1 MGGGSA
7 VIKIEQYVIEEAK
20 RASGFEWT
28 LGEYLDHLSPSS
40 LSMLRRCPRQF
51 QQRYLFGKKE
61 RPAEA
66 PVIGTAVH
74 AGLELNFGQKIT
86 SGVDMTTA
94 ELLTWYSD
102 VGFEATLDAEQD
114 RGGGEVAWDT
124 DPERA
129 KVRGRVMLGE
139 YHNAISPR
147 VQPVSV
153 EGSFSIDLGAP
164 VPIVG
169 RFDIEESHQVIDVK
183 TGKRKTTKPKE
194 AWRIQGAVYN
204 KARGKP
210 VAFHSLSATENNA
223 VTIATPLEAEELLI
237 ALDEHELRVM
247 SQDVR
252 ALAALACL
260 LFDLYGIEQSWPT
273 WGRFHDWA
281 CSYCGFR
288 NDCPAWSNNE

>member
-1 MGGGSA
+1 MIKSA
-7 VIKIEQYVIEEAK
+7 DYLIAEAK
-20 RASGFEWT
+20 TAAGFEWT

-51 QQRYLFGKKE
+51 QERYLFGKKE

-86 SGVDMTTA
+86 SGVDMSTA

-102 VGFEATLDAEQD
+102 VGFDSTIEAEQAKAGD
-114 RGGGEVAWDT
+114 SIAWDT

-139 YHNAISPR
+139 YHNLVSPR

-153 EGSFSIDLGAP
+153 EGSFAIDLGAP

-169 RFDIEESHQVIDVK
+169 RFDIEEAQQVIDVK
-183 TGKRKTTKPKE
+183 TGKRKTSKPKE

-210 VAFHSLSATENNA
+210 VAFHSVSATEGNA
-223 VTIATPLEAEELLI
+223 VSIVTPLESEDLLI
-237 ALDEHELRVM
+237 ALDAHELDVM

-260 LFDLYGIEQSWPT
+260 LFDLYGLNQSWPT

-288 NDCPAWSNNE
+288 SNCPAWSNE

>member
-7 VIKIEQYVIEEAK
+7 VIKIDEYVIAEAK
-20 RASGFEWT
+20 NASGFEWT

-51 QQRYLFGKKE
+51 QERYLFGKKE

-66 PVIGTAVH
+66 PLIGTAVH

-86 SGVDMTTA
+86 SGVDMPTA
-94 ELLTWYSD
+94 ELLGWYSD
-102 VGFEATLDAEQD
+102 VGFDATIEAEQQK
-114 RGGGEVAWDT
+114 GGGEVAWDT

-129 KVRGRVMLGE
+129 KTRGRVMLGE
-139 YHNAISPR
+139 YHNLVAPR
-147 VQPVSV
+147 IQPVSV
-153 EGSFSIDLGAP
+153 EGSFSVNLGAP
-164 VPIVG
+164 VPVVG
-169 RFDIEESHQVIDVK
+169 RFDVERAESVIDLK
-183 TGKRKTTKPKE
+183 TGKRKTSKPKE

-204 KARGKP
+204 LARGKP
-210 VAFHSLSATENNA
+210 VEFHSLSATENNA
-223 VTIATPLEAEELLI
+223 VSIVTPLEAEELLVSLS
-237 ALDEHELRVM
+237 AHELSIM
-247 SQDVR
+247 AQDVQ

-260 LFDLYGIEQSWPT
+260 LMELYGVERPWPT

-288 NDCPAWSNNE
+288 SQCPAWSNE